1 MLKGIPKLLSPEL
14 LKVLCE
20 MGHSDRLVI
29 ADGNFPSESIGKDAR
44 VIRMD
49 GHGTVEVLEAI
60 LQLFPLDT
68 YVELYR
74 GGLLPLEEF
83 ASLKKDNDILVR
95 IHIRKK
101 PGAFVY
107 QAMRNQR
114 TDFPVLTCA
123 LSRMED
129 GYRTVIGARPGRA
142 LVLRDETNLLAG
154 GITEENAEAFASWAA
169 ERIPVG
175 SNLRGSAAYRTHL
188 VRVLVKRGLLELG
201 GKETWN

>member
-1 MLKGIPKLLSPEL
+1 MATVGGSVWGRFGFSDVLTFLLS
-14 LKVLCE
+14 
-20 MGHSDRLVI
+20 
-29 ADGNFPSESIGKDAR
+29 
-44 VIRMD
+44 
-49 GHGTVEVLEAI
+49 
-60 LQLFPLDT
+60 LDT
-68 YVELYR
+68 YVELYK

-95 IHIRKK
+95 IHIRKN

-154 GITEENAEAFASWAA
+154 GITEESAEAFASWAA